1 MNSAHTS
8 PPGRTVRVRAP
19 GKINVFF
26 RAGPLRPDGY
36 HSVASLYLAVSL
48 YEEVS
53 ATSIPGPGQAA
64 DPGRA
69 SAGTSAAA
77 NTAGDGD
84 VIVRL
89 KGNALHS
96 DGALAI
102 PLDGRN
108 LAVRAA
114 RLMADVS
121 ENAGPV
127 RLDITKRVPVSG
139 GMGGGSADAAAAL
152 LACET
157 LWDSGLSREEV
168 SHLAAEL
175 GADVPFGL
183 LGGAAVGLG
192 VGDELTPAL
201 APSPLHWVLVQADF
215 GLATPEV
222 FRQLDRMRLAD
233 GVQPPAPGQ
242 VDPAVLAAL
251 RAGDA
256 AALAGVLANDLQ
268 RAAVALAPQ
277 LADVLA
283 AGKQHGALAT
293 LVSGSGPTIA
303 MLAADEAAALE
314 LAGKLAAEGH
324 NSLAVHGPVHGAKI
338 VSDVTR

>member
-1 MNSAHTS
+1 MNSARTS

-26 RAGPLRPDGY
+26 RVGPLRPDGY

-48 YEEVS
+48 YEEIS
-53 ATSIPGPGQAA
+53 ATSTAAPGNTRGNTV
-64 DPGRA
+64 
-69 SAGTSAAA
+69 TSASGRV
-77 NTAGDGD
+77 NTAKDGNI
-84 VIVRL
+84 VVRL
-89 KGNALHS
+89 KGTALNS
-96 DGALAI
+96 EGPLAV
-102 PLDGRN
+102 PLDERN

-114 RLMADVS
+114 RLMADVC
-121 ENAGPV
+121 ENAGAV
-127 RLDITKRVPVSG
+127 RLEITKRVPVSG

-152 LACET
+152 LACEK

-215 GLATPEV
+215 GLPTPEV
-222 FRQLDRMRLAD
+222 FRQLDRMRMAD
-233 GVQPPAPGQ
+233 GVEPVVPGQ

-256 AALAGVLANDLQ
+256 AALAAVLTNDLQ
-268 RAAVALAPQ
+268 PAAVALAPQ

-324 NSLAVHGPVHGAKI
+324 NCLAVHGPVHGAKI
-338 VSDVTR
+338 VSDVSR